1 MNFVTDSFNIIDDD
15 FFMDLSGL
23 TQNNNSVDCDDNLD
37 IANVVFVQEQDNS
50 FGDDDI
56 IEELLISTCESV
68 EKLHSQEKTVNKNRF
83 GTMSTEEEVNEL
95 SKKSI
100 SDATLKKNIWAINAF
115 EAWREWRNNEAQKIQ
130 NQDSLSQIDIELLDI
145 YFRSKEVKWGKL
157 SLRNFTG
164 INFGNSAISCV
175 SRK

>member
-1 MNFVTDSFNIIDDD
+1 
-15 FFMDLSGL
+15 
-23 TQNNNSVDCDDNLD
+23 
-37 IANVVFVQEQDNS
+37 
-50 FGDDDI
+50 
-56 IEELLISTCESV
+56 
-68 EKLHSQEKTVNKNRF
+68 
-83 GTMSTEEEVNEL
+83 MSTEEEVNEL

-145 YFRSKEVKWGKL
+145 YFRSKEAKWGRL

>member
-56 IEELLISTCESV
+56 IEEQLQISTCESV
-68 EKLHSQEKTVNKNRF
+68 EKLHSQ
-83 GTMSTEEEVNEL
+83 
-95 SKKSI
+95 
-100 SDATLKKNIWAINAF
+100 KKNC
-115 EAWREWRNNEAQKIQ
+115 K
-130 NQDSLSQIDIELLDI
+130 
-145 YFRSKEVKWGKL
+145 
-157 SLRNFTG
+157 
-164 INFGNSAISCV
+164 
-175 SRK
+175 